1 MRSIFNFLGFVAIIM
16 PITLISCE
24 KDDNKDS
31 NNSKCNVSNPAEEI
45 DWLKEAIDGVKQD
58 EYSYYAM
65 ATYKGE
71 TVFFYGNCNPVI
83 NYVSFLRN
91 CSGDNLGYTN
101 DLYDELTD
109 ITILWKHVDSKCNFQ
124 E

>member
-1 MRSIFNFLGFVAIIM
+1 MRSIFNFFGFVAIIM
-16 PITLISCE
+16 SITLISCG

-31 NNSKCNVSNPAEEI
+31 NNNKCNVSNPAEEL
-45 DWLKEAIDGVKQD
+45 DWLKEAIDHVKQD

-71 TVFFYGNCNPVI
+71 TVFYYGNCNPLI
-83 NYVSFLRN
+83 NYASFVQN
-91 CSGDNLGYTN
+91 CSGDNLGNKN

-109 ITILWKHVDSKCNFQ
+109 ITILWKHVNSKCNFQ
-124 E
+124 